1 MYLFFLFWRITT
13 VAAMKKSETEYCW
26 GRILSL
32 NRMAYIDDHITVATR
47 QVFDISF
54 WKLDGTMIP
63 NPELKSRKWFHFP
76 TYIN

>member
-1 MYLFFLFWRITT
+1 MYLFFLFWRIT
-13 VAAMKKSETEYCW
+13 VAAMKKSETEYNW

-32 NRMAYIDDHITVATR
+32 NRMAYIDDHTTVATR

-54 WKLDGTMIP
+54 WKLVGTMIP

>member
-1 MYLFFLFWRITT
+1 MMT

-26 GRILSL
+26 GRVLSL
-32 NRMAYIDDHITVATR
+32 EGIAYSDDHTTAATR

-54 WKLDGTMIP
+54 GKLDGTMHP
-63 NPELKSRKWFHFP
+63 NPGLKSRKWFHFP